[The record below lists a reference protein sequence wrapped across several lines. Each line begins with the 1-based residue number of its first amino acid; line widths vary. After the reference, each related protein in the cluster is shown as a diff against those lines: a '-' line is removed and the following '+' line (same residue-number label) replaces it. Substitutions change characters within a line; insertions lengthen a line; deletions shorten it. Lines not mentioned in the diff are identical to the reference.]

1 MTLAGG
7 SLWIDD
13 ILLRLCVRDDKESRG
28 YKSIVN
34 YYTGVRDRVFQ
45 LDVINARLER
55 RAVAKFAN
63 SSELEQKLLNL
74 QEEVI
79 NLHRQREKLQYEVR
93 EKQGQIEEQAD
104 RIKALSSLLDE
115 SNKINRS
122 CMETIDQLKSANNTL
137 LDEQTA
143 TALTVGRLEYDKRE
157 LVEDR
162 LQCLAQITFLQKQIE
177 DLKNSE
183 SDMRL
188 QLQRELIH
196 RGLLDA
202 ACMPLSVEEGHSSQ
216 RGRAFSSLP
225 DIMAFTITTADDV
238 NCVRI
243 SPSGKLLSYG
253 GLDRKVWLCSIRGE
267 KYDSQTSLVG
277 CNAGVTAVDFD
288 QEETMVLGASSD
300 FACRV
305 WTLADRRLKVNLTG
319 HSDRVVAARFVDGG
333 DAVSGIVTASYD
345 RTIKLWNVGRRQCSR
360 TILVTSLCYD
370 ILACPSTRSL
380 VSGHSDKKIRIWDQE
395 SGHQIRE
402 TPLSGRITGLD
413 VSNDG
418 TYVLAC
424 TRNDTLHIVDLRQNS
439 ILKTFQAEDFHV
451 HADCVRP
458 CFSPDGTFVACG
470 SQNGDIFVWN
480 TNTGIVESILHGHDN
495 MVICTHWSSHGTYMI
510 SCERGK
516 KVIMWWRAE

>member
-1 MTLAGG
+1 MTFMGG

-13 ILLRLCVRDDKESRG
+13 ILSRLRVRDAKESRG
-28 YKSIVN
+28 YKSIIDC
-34 YYTGVRDRVFQ
+34 YTGVRDRVFQ
-45 LDVINARLER
+45 LDVVNSRLER
-55 RAVAKFAN
+55 ENKVLSVRVEAGNRTAAKFSN

-79 NLHRQREKLQYEVR
+79 SLHRQREKLQCEVR
-93 EKQGQIEEQAD
+93 EKQDQIDEQAN
-104 RIKALSSLLDE
+104 RIKELNSLLAE
-115 SNKINRS
+115 SNKINRT
-122 CMETIDQLKSANNTL
+122 CMETIDQLKSANNIL

-143 TALTVGRLEYDKRE
+143 NALIMERLEHDKRE
-157 LVEDR
+157 LIEDR
-162 LQCLAQITFLQKQIE
+162 MQYLAQITFLQKQAE
-177 DLKNSE
+177 DLKNAE

-202 ACMPLSVEEGHSSQ
+202 ACMPLSVEG
-216 RGRAFSSLP
+216 G
-225 DIMAFTITTADDV
+225 
-238 NCVRI
+238 
-243 SPSGKLLSYG
+243 PSDQKGQ
-253 GLDRKVWLCSIRGE
+253 

-319 HSDRVVAARFVDGG
+319 HSDRVVAARFVGG
-333 DAVSGIVTASYD
+333 VDAANAIATASYD

-360 TILVTSLCYD
+360 TILVTSLCHD

-395 SGHQIRE
+395 SGHQINE
-402 TPLSGRITGLD
+402 ISLSGRITGLD

-418 TYVLAC
+418 ISVLAC
-424 TRNDTLHIVDLRQNS
+424 TRNDTLHVVDLRQNS
-439 ILKTFQAEDFHV
+439 VLKTFQAEDFHV

-458 CFSPDGTFVACG
+458 CFSPDGAFIACG

-480 TNTGIVESILHGHDN
+480 ANTGNVESILHGHDN
-495 MVICTHWSSHGTYMI
+495 MVICTHWSCHGTHII

-516 KVIMWWRAE
+516 KIIMWLRVK